1 MDVGKKR
8 TGLSQSDPM
17 MTIASP
23 IGAFA
28 RNEIFKKIQ
37 EIGQNNEIIKFVV
50 GWPVHLSGQSGS
62 SVDMVKSFIGELKK
76 NFPNVETDVLD
87 ERFTSTMAQQAILAS
102 GAKKKK
108 RQDKGLVDAVA
119 ATILLQN
126 YLDRQ
131 SSI

>member
-1 MDVGKKR
+1 
-8 TGLSQSDPM
+8 

-23 IGAFA
+23 IGAFN
-28 RNEIFKKIQ
+28 RNELFKKIQ
-37 EIGQNNEIIKFVV
+37 EIGQNCEIIKFVV

-62 SVDMVKSFIGELKK
+62 SVDMVKSFIGELNKQ
-76 NFPNVETDVLD
+76 FPEIETDVLD

-131 SSI
+131 SFYL